1 MPVLRDLSTLVGWK
15 IYSQFCVQFHSCS
28 AYSFQ
33 VCFSWFPVKFPLMHT
48 QISSQPKSWG
58 NPFCRSQALSL
69 CSLLSAL
76 QIWPFLASLNSV
88 LCRLNSARLLDSLIS
103 SSHCCGLESFSRE
116 SDEEFWDSPYLFP
129 FSHVPLIVQCLKT
142 NGLIGTTI
150 KLPKLFTLLRNPST
164 SPSPPNREKK
174 HSLVNPFV

>member
-15 IYSQFCVQFHSCS
+15 IYSPFCVRFHSCS

-33 VCFSWFPVKFPLMHT
+33 VRFSWFQVKFPLMHT

-69 CSLLSAL
+69 CSFLSAL

-88 LCRLNSARLLDSLIS
+88 LCRLNSARLLDSVWFPLPIAVAWNLSPGSQMKNCETHRIYFPSLMYHLLS
-103 SSHCCGLESFSRE
+103 SV
-116 SDEEFWDSPYLFP
+116 W
-129 FSHVPLIVQCLKT
+129 
-142 NGLIGTTI
+142 
-150 KLPKLFTLLRNPST
+150 KLM
-164 SPSPPNREKK
+164 
-174 HSLVNPFV
+174 V